1 MKKIIGKNFGTL
13 VLLPV
18 IFLSSGCGLWRNF
31 TAYFNLYYN
40 ASTLFEDAEAD
51 ILKQKKELFPE
62 QEKTTKSNT
71 SNTNLTKVI
80 EKLSKLLQFDS
91 KSSFVDDAL
100 LMIGKSFYYQQDYQK
115 ALRKFTELITTFPE
129 SKLVLEAQ
137 LWSGKTQ
144 IKLRNFEQAI
154 QILQDTRKKA
164 AGEDE
169 NEILVQA
176 YLEEIGYLISEQN
189 YTAAI
194 TEMNELVK
202 VSDDE
207 EINAE
212 VTYELGRL
220 YLKQNNSEMAAK
232 AFADVLNY
240 SPRFEIEYK
249 SKLEYGKIKRE
260 LKRPREALDIFRD
273 IRDESNYKEF
283 MDQTDLQIGLAHYDL
298 EQYDQAFEQLTLVDT
313 SYRQSVSSGIA
324 EYHLGH
330 LMEVQ
335 YRDFDSAA
343 VYYKRASSAANM
355 PVEYSQLISKK
366 LQSLANYQNYSKQ
379 IAQSRQMLIY
389 KENPE
394 LFQKDSTDYAN
405 EIALRD
411 SLRKME
417 AKSGGTDK
425 SRRTQDEDRSSDE
438 RRGRGRD
445 RNEDEDESRP
455 ASSAALTSAIQRPA
469 PVKPTITADSIKTI
483 LSKNEYELA
492 GLFFTELNVPD
503 SALYY
508 YEHILQAYPNSPYT
522 ARTLYALGSFYQTQ
536 NDSLKAD
543 SLFNVVYDNYKHD
556 RIINAAANQLKKPL
570 INLDYDPAEELYIA
584 AEKQMDSGKYTE
596 AASGFYALTGKYPKS
611 SFAPKALYASGW
623 ILENKLNMP
632 DSAAAVYDTITVK
645 YPASV
650 YSGKVRTKV
659 TFFKTEQ
666 ARLLKARQD
675 SLNTLMKKDSIA
687 AAQKNAPPAD
697 VTNGAKT
704 GDQTQMKDK
713 QAPGDKSGP
722 AAKPGNTNT
731 DTLNTP
737 AVDPVEKPDSA
748 NVPASPKF
756 PPVRSDTLNERRR

>member
-1 MKKIIGKNFGTL
+1 MKKIIGKNFGAL

-18 IFLSSGCGLWRNF
+18 IFLFSGCGLWRNF

-62 QEKTTKSNT
+62 QEKTAKSNT

-137 LWSGKTQ
+137 MWSGKTQ

-154 QILQDTRKKA
+154 QILHDTRKKA
-164 AGEDE
+164 AEEDE

-202 VSDDE
+202 ASDDE
-207 EINAE
+207 QINAE

-273 IRDESNYKEF
+273 IRDESNYKEYL
-283 MDQTDLQIGLAHYDL
+283 DQTELQIGLALYDL

-405 EIALRD
+405 EVALRD

-417 AKSGGTDK
+417 AKSGGSDR
-425 SRRTQDEDRSSDE
+425 SRDTRDEERSSDE

-445 RNEDEDESRP
+445 RNEDEDEIRP
-455 ASSAALTSAIQRPA
+455 ASSAALTSAIMRPA

-508 YEHILQAYPNSPYT
+508 YEHILQNYPNSPYT
-522 ARTLYALGSFYQTQ
+522 AKTIYALGSFYQTQ

-543 SLFNVVYDNYKHD
+543 SLFNVVYSNYKND

-570 INLDYDPAEELYIA
+570 VNLDYDPAEELYIA

-623 ILENKLNMP
+623 ILENKLNRP
-632 DSAAAVYDTITVK
+632 DSAAAVYDSITVR

-650 YSGKVRTKV
+650 YSNKVRTKV

-675 SLNTLMKKDSIA
+675 SLNALMKKDSIS
-687 AAQKNAPPAD
+687 AAQKNAPPANIS
-697 VTNGAKT
+697 NGAKT
-704 GDQTQMKDK
+704 GDQTQLKDNR
-713 QAPGDKSGP
+713 APGDKTSP

-731 DTLNTP
+731 DTLKTP
-737 AVDPVEKPDSA
+737 AVDPVEKPDSV
-748 NVPASPKF
+748 NVPTSPKF